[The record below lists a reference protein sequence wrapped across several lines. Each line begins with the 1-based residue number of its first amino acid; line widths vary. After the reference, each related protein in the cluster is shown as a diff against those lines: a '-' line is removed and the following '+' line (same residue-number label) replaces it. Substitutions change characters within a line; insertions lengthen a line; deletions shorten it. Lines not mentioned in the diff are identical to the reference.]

1 MEQTLLIKGI
11 ALMSALTSI
20 QQWLL
25 FEITLFDIMF
35 VVLVVAFL
43 LTLERDYLH
52 YMDRRN
58 NTNNSCLD
66 SKKKLSFFLNN
77 SNFFSPPHLY

>member
-52 YMDRRN
+52 YMQRRN
-58 NTNNSCLD
+58 NDNSCLD
-66 SKKKLSFFLNN
+66 PENKLNFFLNN